1 MPKLSKNSV
10 NKEKKCKQG
19 KTPTGKNGR
28 CVKAKTCKHGKV
40 PEGKNGRC
48 VFPKGHKRTKRIKP
62 MTISSVSSLSKSKS
76 KSNSNS
82 NVYQAQLLIDT
93 DFFDDYDPPQNK
105 TEKRKMFHAF
115 IQHKLKNNNNK
126 YRIGDIIQYTE
137 GDDRDKCILV
147 LEKGDFKEGE
157 MDDDNCIWK
166 YPLKH
171 YQLLNRHNVKYN
183 EIIDEILSEDDDSTS
198 FKYMNSDNSLL
209 NEYKQKQL
217 Y

>member
-1 MPKLSKNSV
+1 MPKLSK
-10 NKEKKCKQG
+10 KPCKPG
-19 KTPTGKNGR
+19 KAPTGKNGR

-48 VFPKGHKRTKRIKP
+48 VFPKGHKRTKRIARIKP

-76 KSNSNS
+76 KSNSN
-82 NVYQAQLLIDT
+82 VYQAQLLIDT
-93 DFFDDYDPPQNK
+93 DFFNDYDPPQNK
-105 TEKRKMFHAF
+105 TERRKMFHAF
-115 IQHKLKNNNNK
+115 IRDQLQNNNK

-147 LEKGDFKEGE
+147 LENGKFKEGE
-157 MDDDNCIWK
+157 MDNENCIWE

-171 YQLLNRHNVKYN
+171 YQLLNTHNVKYN
-183 EIIDEILSEDDDSTS
+183 KIIDEILSEDDDHDPTS
-198 FKYMNSDNSLL
+198 FKFMNSDNSLL
-209 NEYKQKQL
+209 NEYKEKQL